1 MGIFTKISSKG
12 ITKVIPKFDSAA
24 FKLGTKNFGKGIG
37 TGLGKAVGGFGKF
50 TVNLA
55 DTRFGYVLAGV
66 GVPVLGILSFLGW
79 NLEGLAEMTN
89 RTPAEVAMGGGII
102 TIILGSIALML
113 FFNRNKQTPQIIIKE
128 VVKEESNDKELVN
141 EESIEGV

>member
-1 MGIFTKISSKG
+1 MGIFSKLGSKG
-12 ITKVIPKFDSAA
+12 ITKVLPKFDGAA

-37 TGLGKAVGGFGKF
+37 TGLGKVAGGFGKF

-102 TIILGSIALML
+102 TIILGSMVLILL
-113 FFNRNKQTPQIIIKE
+113 FNRNKQQPQIIIKE
-128 VVKEESNDKELVN
+128 VVKEES
-141 EESIEGV
+141 IEGV

>member
-1 MGIFTKISSKG
+1 MPIPRRSYETSSPARSSK
-12 ITKVIPKFDSAA
+12 K
-24 FKLGTKNFGKGIG
+24 
-37 TGLGKAVGGFGKF
+37 
-50 TVNLA
+50 
-55 DTRFGYVLAGV
+55 RFRRD
-66 GVPVLGILSFLGW
+66 VPVLGILSFLGW